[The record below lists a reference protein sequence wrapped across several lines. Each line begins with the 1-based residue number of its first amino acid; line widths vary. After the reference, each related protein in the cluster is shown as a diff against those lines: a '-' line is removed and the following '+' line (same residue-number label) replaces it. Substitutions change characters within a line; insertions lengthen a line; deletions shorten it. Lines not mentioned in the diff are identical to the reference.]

1 MSLAKAFYLNIGSIT
16 FNVIELLLRDAVSLL
31 SVQN

>member
-1 MSLAKAFYLNIGSIT
+1 MSLAKAFYLNKGNMT
-16 FNVIELLLRDAVSLL
+16 FNELLLRDIVSLL